1 MYADDRPNSQR
12 PFSDGGVSSMVRQEM
27 SSMFLSKKYLIY
39 FNVLEYADK
48 LGNRQK
54 PAALDNPVEPVSAD
68 FP

>member
-12 PFSDGGVSSMVRQEM
+12 SFSDGGVSFMVRQEM

-39 FNVLEYADK
+39 LNVLEYADK